1 MNIIL
6 VIFMS
11 IIPSNIRVSFL
22 FDKIGKSVFNYWP
35 ADAVFSNESDY
46 IPTAKV
52 LAIFRRFLFH
62 ILFK

>member
-11 IIPSNIRVSFL
+11 TIPFNIRGSFL
-22 FDKIGKSVFNYWP
+22 FDRIGKDVPNYWP

-52 LAIFRRFLFH
+52 LAIFPRFLFH
-62 ILFK
+62 ILF